1 MNYKYRVSS
10 FHSSPLLSLSYITTN
25 NLSEERIQTCETNIL
40 YFIHFPFLTDENYL
54 LWTIGLKFPLIILE
68 HRMSVEGGEVNN
80 EVERKI
86 TWHAQAI
93 YLLRIGAE
101 NQVRWL
107 CIALIYFTKG
117 LSLATAV
124 MAWLLLK
131 FMKTEVPRVM
141 EIPVHILF

>member
-1 MNYKYRVSS
+1 MNYRHRVSYDPL
-10 FHSSPLLSLSYITTN
+10 SPLLSLSYIITN
-25 NLSEERIQTCETNIL
+25 KQSEERIQRHKTNIL

-107 CIALIYFTKG
+107 CIALIYFTKW
-117 LSLATAV
+117 LSLATVV

-131 FMKTEVPRVM
+131 SMKTEVPRIM
-141 EIPVHILF
+141 EMPVHILF